1 MVSRRL
7 EKPVSLRYN
16 ACPMA
21 IPAKDF
27 VSLLQDV
34 GFDFFTGVPDS
45 TLGGIIATLIER
57 RVYIPAVRED
67 EAVGL
72 AAGAYM
78 GGRIP
83 AVLMQNSG
91 LGTSLNALISLN
103 LIYLQ
108 PCLLLV
114 SWRGHDGTDAPEHLV
129 MGQVMTKLLDLVR
142 SRARGRGLGRAGLH
156 VATHPGR
163 PAGSQGSLFVR
174 PEEGVLT
181 SRSRAIGAVLEL
193 LTDELV
199 VVCNGL
205 PSREVYALRD
215 RPENF
220 YMIGSMGL
228 APAIGL
234 GVALAQP
241 RRKVVVLDGDG
252 NVLMAMGTLA
262 TVGALK
268 PRNFVHI
275 VFDNEVYGSTG
286 NQPTLSQTVRL
297 EQVAKAAGYRHVER
311 VRELDDAVYEAK
323 TMLKEDGPSFL
334 LVKVSELAEDVG
346 RVGIEPAAMTER
358 FRKAAVGV
366 GGAVA

>member
-1 MVSRRL
+1 M
-7 EKPVSLRYN
+7 
-16 ACPMA
+16 
-21 IPAKDF
+21 
-27 VSLLQDV
+27 
-34 GFDFFTGVPDS
+34 
-45 TLGGIIATLIER
+45 
-57 RVYIPAVRED
+57 
-67 EAVGL
+67 
-72 AAGAYM
+72 
-78 GGRIP
+78 
-83 AVLMQNSG
+83 
-91 LGTSLNALISLN
+91 
-103 LIYLQ
+103 
-108 PCLLLV
+108 
-114 SWRGHDGTDAPEHLV
+114 
-129 MGQVMTKLLDLVR
+129 
-142 SRARGRGLGRAGLH
+142 
-156 VATHPGR
+156 
-163 PAGSQGSLFVR
+163 R

-199 VVCNGL
+199 VACNGF

-366 GGAVA
+366 GGASAGPLPL